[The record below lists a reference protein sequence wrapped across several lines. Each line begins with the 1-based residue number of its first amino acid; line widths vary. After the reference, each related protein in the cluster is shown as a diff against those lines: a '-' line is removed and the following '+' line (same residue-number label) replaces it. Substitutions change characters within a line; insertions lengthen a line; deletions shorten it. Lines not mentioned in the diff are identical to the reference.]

1 MFSTVDMSRLTL
13 AAPVDAMHEIIR
25 KCSDLGCVHIED
37 YTQFEE
43 GISVGRAFTSEEA
56 DMVSSLLLKVRSV
69 RGAIPVHNSKGS
81 ISSANA
87 KKLAEAMSSKV
98 DAALENIEAIREA
111 ESEISSLND
120 HLRVFERL
128 APLDISLDLLS
139 GYEGVEI
146 YVAETPNA
154 SKAHKVFADMAT
166 RIEYLCPKGLI
177 AVACAPGDAA
187 AVQIALAELN
197 AKAIQLPSG
206 KGTPSQRV
214 AETKEAISKAESS
227 AESNQE
233 ALDSWAEKNGS
244 DLVIAEEYLE
254 RESAIYT
261 SPTSLAVSNQAFA
274 LDAWVP
280 TEKSPEVRNSLKGL
294 VSHIE
299 IEAHVDNHHGH
310 DDHDDHHHEPEPP
323 VAYKNATP
331 AEPFE
336 LVVDLVGRPKYG
348 TFDPTTFIMITLPL
362 IYGLILGDFGYGF
375 VIVLLALWLRS
386 MPFAKEPMGKNA
398 TTVLLSMGIWCMIWG
413 FLFAEGFG
421 FIWDG
426 SGAVMKGSSPLI
438 PFYDW
443 TYDNIHFPAFVAD
456 TLGMNHTHIPF
467 HRATAASDGGALTDY
482 VLLSVYI
489 GVLHLLIGFIIG
501 FFNVMKAHGI
511 VAAFFEKGSWMMILL
526 GGFFHIYGYMNKDN
540 EVIAATLPAMIMLAG
555 IGLLIIALATFEG
568 FGWVGGIIMGPIE
581 TFGLLAN
588 TLSYL
593 RIMAVGV
600 AGVKIAEIGNDM
612 GFASMTDAVST
623 GDYAM
628 VPLFFLL
635 WIGVQVFAIALGLLS
650 PSIHAARLHFVE
662 WMGKFYDGS
671 GRAYSPLGGQPLHV
685 EGNS

>member
-13 AAPVDAMHEIIR
+13 AAPVDAMHDIVR

-43 GISVGRAFTSEEA
+43 GIGVGRAIQSEDA
-56 DMVSSLLLKVRSV
+56 DMISALLLKVRAV
-69 RGAIPVHNSKGS
+69 RSSIAVHNSKGAL
-81 ISSANA
+81 SSSNA
-87 KKLAEAMSSKV
+87 KKLAEKMSSKV

-111 ESEISSLND
+111 ESDISSLND
-120 HLRVFERL
+120 QLRVFERL
-128 APLDISLDLLS
+128 APLNISLDLLS
-139 GYEGVEI
+139 GYQGVEI
-146 YVAETPNA
+146 YVAETPNS
-154 SKAHKVFADMAT
+154 SKAHKAFADMAS
-166 RIEYLCPKGLI
+166 RIEYLCPAGLV
-177 AVACAPGDAA
+177 AVACAPSDAA

-214 AETKEAISKAESS
+214 TETMEAISKAESS
-227 AESNQE
+227 AESNQK
-233 ALDSWAEKNGS
+233 ALDAWAEENGS
-244 DLVIAEEYLE
+244 DLVIIEEYLQ
-254 RESAIYT
+254 REDSIYT

-280 TEKSPEVRNSLKGL
+280 TANADKARNSLKGL

-299 IEAHVDNHHGH
+299 IEAHVDDHHGH
-310 DDHDDHHHEPEPP
+310 DDHDSHHHEPEPP
-323 VAYKNATP
+323 VAYKNSGA

-348 TFDPTTFIMITLPL
+348 TFDPTTFIMITLPML
-362 IYGLILGDFGYGF
+362 YGLILGDFGYGF

-386 MPFAKEPMGKNA
+386 LPFAKEPMGKNA
-398 TTVLLSMGIWCMIWG
+398 TTVLMSMGIWCMIWG
-413 FLFAEGFG
+413 LLFAEGFG
-421 FIWDG
+421 FVWDG
-426 SGAVMKGSSPLI
+426 TGHIMGDASPLI
-438 PFYDW
+438 GLYDW
-443 TYDNIHFPAFVAD
+443 TYDLTGSFKKSSIASA
-456 TLGMNHTHIPF
+456 LGLGHTYVPF
-467 HRATAASDGGALTDY
+467 HRAGTALTDY
-482 VLLSVYI
+482 VLVSVYL
-489 GVLHLLIGFIIG
+489 GALHLLIGYIIG

-526 GGFFHIYGYMNKDN
+526 GGFFHIYGYMKGDN
-540 EVIAATLPAMIMLAG
+540 EVLAG
-555 IGLLIIALATFEG
+555 TVPAIVMIAGVVLLIIALAIFEG
-568 FGWVGGIIMGPIE
+568 FGWAGGVIMGPIE

-612 GFASMTDAVST
+612 GFASMTEAVSA
-623 GDYAM
+623 GDYVM

>member
-13 AAPVDAMHEIIR
+13 AAPVDTMHDIVR

-43 GISVGRAFTSEEA
+43 GIGVGRAIQSEDA
-56 DMVSSLLLKVRSV
+56 DMISALLLKVRAV
-69 RGAIPVHNSKGS
+69 RSSIAVHNSKGAL
-81 ISSANA
+81 SSSNA
-87 KKLAEAMSSKV
+87 KKLAEKMSSKV
-98 DAALENIEAIREA
+98 EAALENIEAIREA
-111 ESEISSLND
+111 ESDISSLND
-120 HLRVFERL
+120 QLRVFERL
-128 APLDISLDLLS
+128 APLNISLDLLS
-139 GYEGVEI
+139 GYQGVEI
-146 YVAETPNA
+146 YVAETPNS
-154 SKAHKVFADMAT
+154 SKAHKAFADMAS
-166 RIEYLCPKGLI
+166 RIEYLCPAGLV
-177 AVACAPGDAA
+177 AVACAPSDAA

-214 AETKEAISKAESS
+214 TETKEAISKAESS
-227 AESNQE
+227 VESNQK
-233 ALDSWAEKNGS
+233 ALDSWAEENGS
-244 DLVIAEEYLE
+244 DLVIIEEYLR
-254 RESAIYT
+254 REDAIYT

-280 TEKSPEVRNSLKGL
+280 TENAEKARNSLKGL

-299 IEAHVDNHHGH
+299 IEAHVDDHHGH
-310 DDHDDHHHEPEPP
+310 DDHDSHRHEPEPP
-323 VAYKNATP
+323 VAYKNSGA

-348 TFDPTTFIMITLPL
+348 TFDPTTFIMITLPML
-362 IYGLILGDFGYGF
+362 YGLILGDFGYGF

-386 MPFAKEPMGKNA
+386 LPFAKEPMGKNA
-398 TTVLLSMGIWCMIWG
+398 TTVLMSMGIWCMIWG
-413 FLFAEGFG
+413 LLFAEGFG
-421 FIWDG
+421 FVWDG
-426 SGAVMKGSSPLI
+426 TGHIMGDASPLI
-438 PFYDW
+438 GLYDW
-443 TYDNIHFPAFVAD
+443 TYDLTGSFKKSSIAAA
-456 TLGMNHTHIPF
+456 LGLGHTYVPF
-467 HRATAASDGGALTDY
+467 HRAGDALTDY
-482 VLLSVYI
+482 VLVSVYL
-489 GVLHLLIGFIIG
+489 GALHLLIGYIIG

-526 GGFFHIYGYMNKDN
+526 GGFFHIYGYMKGDN
-540 EVIAATLPAMIMLAG
+540 EVLAG
-555 IGLLIIALATFEG
+555 TMPAIVMIAGVVLLIIALAIFEG
-568 FGWVGGIIMGPIE
+568 FGWAGGVIMGPIE

-612 GFASMTDAVST
+612 GFASMTEAVSA
-623 GDYAM
+623 GDYVM

-671 GRAYSPLGGQPLHV
+671 GRAFTPLGGQPLHV

>member
-13 AAPVDAMHEIIR
+13 AAPVDAMHDIVR

-43 GISVGRAFTSEEA
+43 GIGVGRAIQSEDA
-56 DMVSSLLLKVRSV
+56 DMISALLLKVRAV
-69 RGAIPVHNSKGS
+69 RSSIAVHNSKGAL
-81 ISSANA
+81 SSSNA
-87 KKLAEAMSSKV
+87 KKLAEKMSSKV
-98 DAALENIEAIREA
+98 EAALENIEAIREA
-111 ESEISSLND
+111 ESDISSLND
-120 HLRVFERL
+120 QLRVFERL
-128 APLDISLDLLS
+128 APLNISLDLLS
-139 GYEGVEI
+139 GYQGVEI
-146 YVAETPNA
+146 YVAETPNS
-154 SKAHKVFADMAT
+154 SKAHKAFADMAS
-166 RIEYLCPKGLI
+166 RIEYLCPAGLV
-177 AVACAPGDAA
+177 AVACAPSDAA

-214 AETKEAISKAESS
+214 TETKEAISKAESS
-227 AESNQE
+227 AESNQK
-233 ALDSWAEKNGS
+233 ALDSWAEENGS
-244 DLVIAEEYLE
+244 DLVIIEEYLR
-254 RESAIYT
+254 REDAIYT

-280 TEKSPEVRNSLKGL
+280 TENAEKARNSLKGL

-299 IEAHVDNHHGH
+299 IEAHVDDHHGH
-310 DDHDDHHHEPEPP
+310 DDHDSHHHEPEPP
-323 VAYKNATP
+323 VAYKNSGA

-348 TFDPTTFIMITLPL
+348 TFDPTTFIMITLPML
-362 IYGLILGDFGYGF
+362 YGLILGDFGYGF

-386 MPFAKEPMGKNA
+386 LPFAKEPMGKNA
-398 TTVLLSMGIWCMIWG
+398 TTVLMSMGIWCMIWG
-413 FLFAEGFG
+413 LLFAEGFG
-421 FIWDG
+421 FVWDG
-426 SGAVMKGSSPLI
+426 TGHIMGDASPLI
-438 PFYDW
+438 GLYDW
-443 TYDNIHFPAFVAD
+443 TYDLTGSFKKSSIAD
-456 TLGMNHTHIPF
+456 ALGLGHTYVPF
-467 HRATAASDGGALTDY
+467 HRAGTALTDY
-482 VLLSVYI
+482 VLVSVYL
-489 GVLHLLIGFIIG
+489 GALHLLIGYIIG

-526 GGFFHIYGYMNKDN
+526 GGFFHIYGYMKGDN
-540 EVIAATLPAMIMLAG
+540 EVLAG
-555 IGLLIIALATFEG
+555 TVPAIVMIAGVVLLIIALAIFEG
-568 FGWVGGIIMGPIE
+568 FGWAGGVIMGPIE

-612 GFASMTDAVST
+612 GFASMTEAVSA
-623 GDYAM
+623 GDYVM

-671 GRAYSPLGGQPLHV
+671 GRAYYPAWWPTPTC
-685 EGNS
+685 

>member
-13 AAPVDAMHEIIR
+13 AAPVDAMHDIVR

-43 GISVGRAFTSEEA
+43 GIGVGRAIQSEDA
-56 DMVSSLLLKVRSV
+56 DMISALLLKVRAV
-69 RGAIPVHNSKGS
+69 RSAVSVHNSEGS
-81 ISSANA
+81 ISNSNA
-87 KKLAEAMSSKV
+87 KKLAEEMSSKV

-111 ESEISSLND
+111 DSDISSLSD
-120 HLRVFERL
+120 QLRVFERL
-128 APLDISLDLLS
+128 APLNISLDLLS
-139 GYEGVEI
+139 GYQGVEI

-154 SKAHKVFADMAT
+154 SKAHKAFADMAS
-166 RIEYLCPKGLI
+166 RIEYLCPAGLV
-177 AVACAPGDAA
+177 AVACAPSDAA

-214 AETKEAISKAESS
+214 TETKNAISKAESS
-227 AESNQE
+227 KESNQE
-233 ALDSWAEKNGS
+233 ALDSWAEENGS
-244 DLVIAEEYLE
+244 NLVIIEEYLQ
-254 RESAIYT
+254 REYSIYT

-280 TEKSPEVRNSLKGL
+280 TENADKARNSLKGL

-310 DDHDDHHHEPEPP
+310 DDHDSHHHEPEPP
-323 VAYKNATP
+323 VAYKNASP

-398 TTVLLSMGIWCMIWG
+398 TTVLMSMGLWCMFWG

-421 FIWDG
+421 FVWDG
-426 SGAVMKGSSPLI
+426 TGHVMGDASPLI
-438 PFYDW
+438 GFYDW
-443 TYDNIHFPAFVAD
+443 TYANIHFPAFVTD
-456 TLGMNHTHIPF
+456 TLGMSHTHIPF
-467 HRATAASDGGALTDY
+467 HRATGALTDY

-489 GVLHLLIGFIIG
+489 GTLHLFIGFIIG

-540 EVIAATLPAMIMLAG
+540 EVLAATVPAIIMLAG
-555 IGLLIIALATFEG
+555 VVLLIIALAIFEG
-568 FGWVGGIIMGPIE
+568 FGWAGGVIMGPIE

-612 GFASMTDAVST
+612 GFASMTDAFSA
-623 GDYAM
+623 GDYVM

>member
-13 AAPVDAMHEIIR
+13 AAPVDAMHEIVR

-43 GISVGRAFTSEEA
+43 GIGVGRAINTEDA
-56 DMVSSLLLKVRSV
+56 DMISALLLKVRAV
-69 RGAIPVHNSKGS
+69 RSAVSVHNSTGS
-81 ISSANA
+81 VSSATA
-87 KKLAEAMSSKV
+87 KKLAEKMSSKV

-111 ESEISSLND
+111 ESDISSLNEQ
-120 HLRVFERL
+120 LRVFERL
-128 APLDISLDLLS
+128 APLNISLDLLS
-139 GYEGVEI
+139 GYQGVEI
-146 YVAETPNA
+146 YVAETPNS
-154 SKAHKVFADMAT
+154 SKAHKAFADMAS
-166 RIEYLCPKGLI
+166 RIEYLCPAGLV
-177 AVACAPGDAA
+177 AVACAPSDAA

-206 KGTPSQRV
+206 NGTPSQRV
-214 AETKEAISKAESS
+214 QETKDAISAAESS
-227 AESNQE
+227 AESNQK
-233 ALDSWAEKNGS
+233 ALDAWADENGS
-244 DLVIAEEYLE
+244 NLVILEEYLQ
-254 RESAIYT
+254 REDAIYT

-280 TEKSPEVRNSLKGL
+280 TENADKARNSLKGI

-299 IEAHVDNHHGH
+299 IEAHVDDHHGH
-310 DDHDDHHHEPEPP
+310 DDHHEPEPP
-323 VAYKNATP
+323 VAYKNSGV

-348 TFDPTTFIMITLPL
+348 TFDPTTFIMLTLPML
-362 IYGLILGDFGYGF
+362 YGLILGDFGYGF

-386 MPFAKEPMGKNA
+386 LPFAKEPMGKNA
-398 TTVLLSMGIWCMIWG
+398 TTVLMSMGIWCMIWG

-421 FIWDG
+421 FVWDG
-426 SGAVMKGSSPLI
+426 TGHIMGDASPLVGL
-438 PFYDW
+438 YDW
-443 TYDNIHFPAFVAD
+443 TSDLTGSFKKSSIAD
-456 TLGMNHTHIPF
+456 ALGLGHTYVPF
-467 HRATAASDGGALTDY
+467 HRASTALTDY
-482 VLLSVYI
+482 VLISVYV
-489 GVLHLLIGFIIG
+489 GALHLLIGYVIG

-526 GGFFHIYGYMNKDN
+526 GGFFHIYGYMNNDN
-540 EVIAATLPAMIMLAG
+540 EVLAATVPAMIMIAG
-555 IGLLIIALATFEG
+555 VFILIIALALFEG
-568 FGWVGGIIMGPIE
+568 FGWAGGVIMGPIE

-612 GFASMTDAVST
+612 GFASMTDAISA
-623 GDYAM
+623 GDYM
-628 VPLFFLL
+628 LVPLFFLL

-671 GRAYSPLGGQPLHV
+671 GRAFTPLGGQPLHV

>member
-13 AAPVDAMHEIIR
+13 AAPVDAMHDIVR

-43 GISVGRAFTSEEA
+43 GIGVGRAIQSEDA
-56 DMVSSLLLKVRSV
+56 DMISALLLKVRAV
-69 RGAIPVHNSKGS
+69 RSSIAVHNSKGAL
-81 ISSANA
+81 SSSNA
-87 KKLAEAMSSKV
+87 KKLAEKMSSKV

-111 ESEISSLND
+111 ESDISSLND
-120 HLRVFERL
+120 QLRVFERL
-128 APLDISLDLLS
+128 APLNISLDLLS
-139 GYEGVEI
+139 GYQGVEI
-146 YVAETPNA
+146 YVAETPNS
-154 SKAHKVFADMAT
+154 SKAHKAFADMAS
-166 RIEYLCPKGLI
+166 RIEYLCPAGLV
-177 AVACAPGDAA
+177 AVACAPSDAA

-214 AETKEAISKAESS
+214 TETKEAISKAESS
-227 AESNQE
+227 AESNQK
-233 ALDSWAEKNGS
+233 ALDSWAEENGS
-244 DLVIAEEYLE
+244 DLVIIEEYLQ
-254 RESAIYT
+254 REDSIYT

-280 TEKSPEVRNSLKGL
+280 TANADKARNSLKGL

-299 IEAHVDNHHGH
+299 IEAHVDDHHGH
-310 DDHDDHHHEPEPP
+310 DDHDSHHHEPEPP
-323 VAYKNATP
+323 VAYKNSGA

-348 TFDPTTFIMITLPL
+348 TFDPTTFIMITLPML
-362 IYGLILGDFGYGF
+362 YGLILGDFGYGF

-386 MPFAKEPMGKNA
+386 LPFAKEPMGKNA
-398 TTVLLSMGIWCMIWG
+398 TTVLMSMGIWCMIWG
-413 FLFAEGFG
+413 LLFAEGFG
-421 FIWDG
+421 FVWDG
-426 SGAVMKGSSPLI
+426 TGHIMGDASPLI
-438 PFYDW
+438 GLYDW
-443 TYDNIHFPAFVAD
+443 TYDLTGSFKKSSIASA
-456 TLGMNHTHIPF
+456 LGLGHTYVPF
-467 HRATAASDGGALTDY
+467 HRAGTALTDY
-482 VLLSVYI
+482 VLVSVYL
-489 GVLHLLIGFIIG
+489 GALHLLIGYIIG

-526 GGFFHIYGYMNKDN
+526 GGFFHIYGYMKGDN
-540 EVIAATLPAMIMLAG
+540 EVLAG
-555 IGLLIIALATFEG
+555 TVPAIVMIAGVVLLIIALAIFEG
-568 FGWVGGIIMGPIE
+568 FGWAGGVIMGPIE

-612 GFASMTDAVST
+612 GFASMTEAVSA
-623 GDYAM
+623 GDYVM

>member
-13 AAPVDAMHEIIR
+13 AAPVDAMHDIVR

-43 GISVGRAFTSEEA
+43 GIGVGRAIQSEDA
-56 DMVSSLLLKVRSV
+56 DMISALLLKVRAV
-69 RGAIPVHNSKGS
+69 RSSIAVHNSKGAL
-81 ISSANA
+81 SSSNA
-87 KKLAEAMSSKV
+87 KKLAEKMSSKV

-111 ESEISSLND
+111 ESDISSLND
-120 HLRVFERL
+120 QLRVFERL
-128 APLDISLDLLS
+128 APLNISLDLLS
-139 GYEGVEI
+139 GYQGVEI
-146 YVAETPNA
+146 YVAETPNS
-154 SKAHKVFADMAT
+154 SKAHKAFADMAS
-166 RIEYLCPKGLI
+166 RIEYLCPAGLV
-177 AVACAPGDAA
+177 AVACAPSDAA

-214 AETKEAISKAESS
+214 TETKEAISKAESS
-227 AESNQE
+227 AESNQK
-233 ALDSWAEKNGS
+233 ALDAWAEENGS
-244 DLVIAEEYLE
+244 DLVIIEEYLQ
-254 RESAIYT
+254 REDSIYT

-280 TEKSPEVRNSLKGL
+280 TANADKARNSLKGL

-299 IEAHVDNHHGH
+299 IEAHVDDHHGH
-310 DDHDDHHHEPEPP
+310 GDHDSHHHEPEPP
-323 VAYKNATP
+323 VAYKNSGA

-348 TFDPTTFIMITLPL
+348 TFDPTTFIMITLPML
-362 IYGLILGDFGYGF
+362 YGLILGDFGYGF

-386 MPFAKEPMGKNA
+386 LPFAKEPMGKNA
-398 TTVLLSMGIWCMIWG
+398 TTVLMSMGIWCMIWG
-413 FLFAEGFG
+413 LLFAEGFG
-421 FIWDG
+421 FVWDG
-426 SGAVMKGSSPLI
+426 TGHIMGDASPLI
-438 PFYDW
+438 GLYDW
-443 TYDNIHFPAFVAD
+443 TYDLTGSFKKSSIASA
-456 TLGMNHTHIPF
+456 LGLGHTYVPF
-467 HRATAASDGGALTDY
+467 HRAGTALTDY
-482 VLLSVYI
+482 VLVSVYL
-489 GVLHLLIGFIIG
+489 GALHLLIGYIIG

-526 GGFFHIYGYMNKDN
+526 GGFFHIYGYMKGDN
-540 EVIAATLPAMIMLAG
+540 EVLAG
-555 IGLLIIALATFEG
+555 TVPAIVMIAGVVLLIIALAIFEG
-568 FGWVGGIIMGPIE
+568 FGWAGGVIMGPIE

-612 GFASMTDAVST
+612 GFASMTEAVSA
-623 GDYAM
+623 GDYVM

>member
-13 AAPVDAMHEIIR
+13 AAPVDAMHDIVR

-43 GISVGRAFTSEEA
+43 GIGVGRAIQSEDA
-56 DMVSSLLLKVRSV
+56 DMISALLLKVRAV
-69 RGAIPVHNSKGS
+69 RSAVSVHNSKGS
-81 ISSANA
+81 ISNSNA
-87 KKLAEAMSSKV
+87 KKLTEGMSSKV
-98 DAALENIEAIREA
+98 EAALENIEAIREA
-111 ESEISSLND
+111 ESDISSLSD
-120 HLRVFERL
+120 QLRVFERL
-128 APLDISLDLLS
+128 EPLNISLDLLS
-139 GYEGVEI
+139 GYQGVEI

-154 SKAHKVFADMAT
+154 SKAHKAFADMAS
-166 RIEYLCPKGLI
+166 RIEYLCPAGLV
-177 AVACAPGDAA
+177 AVACAPSDAA

-206 KGTPSQRV
+206 KGTPSHRV

-227 AESNQE
+227 AESNQK
-233 ALDSWAEKNGS
+233 ALDSWAEKHGS
-244 DLVIAEEYLE
+244 DLVIIEEYLQ
-254 RESAIYT
+254 REYSIYT

-280 TEKSPEVRNSLKGL
+280 TENADKARNSLKGL

-299 IEAHVDNHHGH
+299 IEAHVDDHHGH
-310 DDHDDHHHEPEPP
+310 DDHDGHHHEPEPP
-323 VAYKNATP
+323 VAYKNASP

-398 TTVLLSMGIWCMIWG
+398 TTVLMSMGLWCMFWG

-421 FIWDG
+421 FVWDG
-426 SGAVMKGSSPLI
+426 TGHVMGDASPLI
-438 PFYDW
+438 GFYDW
-443 TYDNIHFPAFVAD
+443 TYANIHFPAFVTD
-456 TLGMNHTHIPF
+456 TLGMSHTHIPF
-467 HRATAASDGGALTDY
+467 HRATGALTDY

-489 GVLHLLIGFIIG
+489 GALHLFIGFIIG

-540 EVIAATLPAMIMLAG
+540 EVLAATLPALVMLAG
-555 IGLLIIALATFEG
+555 VGLLIIALAIFEG
-568 FGWVGGIIMGPIE
+568 FGWAGGVIMGPIE

-612 GFASMTDAVST
+612 GFASMTDAVSA
-623 GDYAM
+623 GDYVM